1 MPALT
6 GFPALFSVIFFF
18 LLYWNSPACSVV
30 QADVTVTRLVN
41 RVLVYGL
48 ESGLPMLF
56 DCDGRGTEIYPT
68 VFALWLVPD
77 LLPSFLLKGG
87 EVSRYVLSGA
97 DLMAPGVQV
106 RVRRAGADLMAP
118 GVQVPAEGLPA
129 FRPGEVWS
137 VKVGITMVGS
147 ADAVGAGMRGKLLR
161 ITHYYRDSLWETAEG
176 SYVPNKGFLPG
187 LAGRACLC
195 AACSPALMLNAC
207 AIPFSSAPTHAHRE
221 TAERSETA
229 EGSYVPNR
237 GFLPDLVVPNSDAT
251 PALLLQMDHHHLT
264 LRSLPTSPPET
275 SEGSY
280 VPNKGFLPDLVVPD
294 PDAEPVPSDGA
305 APEDSPGGGLGVA
318 GAGEGEGEAGQGEG
332 RGDEGGEAGAVMEE
346 GAAAAASSEQ
356 LSESPQHL
364 GMHDTA
370 AAAAASAD
378 TAVGGSEGDQ
388 RAAAA
393 AAEETAESAAAMALT
408 PAQMDELL
416 DRSLLQA
423 LSVSVKPAH
432 LPLGAS
438 TLWSNHVLPCRPP
451 GTTVDIKKSSH
462 KKLSKWLHAKA
473 VDGLISGKEDKHR
486 KEFIMSAINYRHPT
500 LIAFLPDKTNK
511 PAQTPAA
518 ATLDASP
525 AAPGAPTTTT
535 ATTTT
540 TTSSGS
546 GSSSSGGGLTVE
558 EVFKPTH
565 HVSAIFEAVGL
576 DPHAYY
582 SPSAAREAALNY
594 ISLHSLTK
602 PSDPSIVILDAPLC
616 DALYKGA
623 IKKGAAYPTE
633 CHKRDVGPT
642 LVRRMQAHHRV
653 ERAGKSVV
661 RKGGLVPVQILVER
675 RQGNKKVTRVSGL
688 EAYLVEAE
696 PLAAELQR
704 KFASSTSV
712 AEVPG
717 ERVLGGWGQQ
727 VQGATG
733 VTGTEWLIWWR
744 LTCSLLSCRGISLRA
759 LLWLK
764 CQVGLVGVQQ
774 VLGRWGVAHTGAD
787 GWANWLAYLVEAEAL
802 AAELQRKF
810 ASSTGVSGKKGQQ
823 EVRIQGGVLYVH
835 LLPFPSNALAFSL
848 YPPFSSMH
856 AYTRIRQEGAAG
868 GADSGRGS
876 G

>member
-1 MPALT
+1 MFKKPSDIRGQQRLSGADRKKLRRNIRDKFQGAT
-6 GFPALFSVIFFF
+6 DEQLDAILP
-18 LLYWNSPACSVV
+18 PK
-30 QADVTVTRLVN
+30 ADVTVTRLVN

-106 RVRRAGADLMAP
+106 
-118 GVQVPAEGLPA
+118 PAEGLPA

-161 ITHYYRDSLWETAEG
+161 ITHYYRDSLW
-176 SYVPNKGFLPG
+176 
-187 LAGRACLC
+187 
-195 AACSPALMLNAC
+195 
-207 AIPFSSAPTHAHRE
+207 
-221 TAERSETA
+221 
-229 EGSYVPNR
+229 
-237 GFLPDLVVPNSDAT
+237 
-251 PALLLQMDHHHLT
+251 
-264 LRSLPTSPPET
+264 ET

-717 ERVLGGWGQQ
+717 
-727 VQGATG
+727 
-733 VTGTEWLIWWR
+733 
-744 LTCSLLSCRGISLRA
+744 
-759 LLWLK
+759 
-764 CQVGLVGVQQ
+764 
-774 VLGRWGVAHTGAD
+774 
-787 GWANWLAYLVEAEAL
+787 
-802 AAELQRKF
+802 
-810 ASSTGVSGKKGQQ
+810 KKGQQ
-823 EVRIQGGVLYVH
+823 EVLIQGGVLDELARLLVDVH
-835 LLPFPSNALAFSL
+835 GIPKSHIEVLDK
-848 YPPFSSMH
+848 
-856 AYTRIRQEGAAG
+856 TRR
-868 GADSGRGS
+868 
-876 G
+876 

>member
-1 MPALT
+1 MFKKPSDVRGQQRLSGADRKKLRRNIRDK
-6 GFPALFSVIFFF
+6 FPGATDEQLDAI
-18 LLYWNSPACSVV
+18 LPPK
-30 QADVTVTRLVN
+30 ADVAVTRLVN

-48 ESGLPMLF
+48 DNGLPMLF

-106 RVRRAGADLMAP
+106 
-118 GVQVPAEGLPA
+118 PAEGLPG

-137 VKVGITMVGS
+137 VKVPGNSCPIAVGITMVGS
-147 ADAVGAGMRGKLLR
+147 AEAVGAGMRGKLLR
-161 ITHYYRDSLWETAEG
+161 ITHYYRDSLCPIPRLPPPSH
-176 SYVPNKGFLPG
+176 SY
-187 LAGRACLC
+187 R
-195 AACSPALMLNAC
+195 
-207 AIPFSSAPTHAHRE
+207 
-221 TAERSETA
+221 ETA

-237 GFLPDLVVPNSDAT
+237 GFLPDLVVP
-251 PALLLQMDHHHLT
+251 
-264 LRSLPTSPPET
+264 
-275 SEGSY
+275 
-280 VPNKGFLPDLVVPD
+280 D
-294 PDAEPVPSDGA
+294 PDAPPASSEGA
-305 APEDSPGGGLGVA
+305 APEDSPDDAPDDDLGA
-318 GAGEGEGEAGQGEG
+318 TGAGGGEGEAG
-332 RGDEGGEAGAVMEE
+332 R
-346 GAAAAASSEQ
+346 
-356 LSESPQHL
+356 
-364 GMHDTA
+364 
-370 AAAAASAD
+370 
-378 TAVGGSEGDQ
+378 
-388 RAAAA
+388 
-393 AAEETAESAAAMALT
+393 
-408 PAQMDELL
+408 
-416 DRSLLQA
+416 
-423 LSVSVKPAH
+423 
-432 LPLGAS
+432 AS

-462 KKLSKWLHAKA
+462 KKLSKWLHARA
-473 VDGLISGKEDKHR
+473 VEGLISGREDKHR
-486 KEFIMSAINYRHPT
+486 KEFILSAVNYRHPT
-500 LIAFLPDKTNK
+500 LIAFTPDKTNK

-518 ATLDASP
+518 ATQDTSP

-540 TTSSGS
+540 TTTSSGS
-546 GSSSSGGGLTVE
+546 GSSSSSGGLTVE

-582 SPSAAREAALNY
+582 SPSAAREAALSY

-642 LVRRMQAHHRV
+642 IVKRMQAHHRV

-712 AEVPG
+712 A
-717 ERVLGGWGQQ
+717 
-727 VQGATG
+727 
-733 VTGTEWLIWWR
+733 
-744 LTCSLLSCRGISLRA
+744 
-759 LLWLK
+759 
-764 CQVGLVGVQQ
+764 
-774 VLGRWGVAHTGAD
+774 GRE
-787 GWANWLAYLVEAEAL
+787 AYLVEAEPL

-810 ASSTGVSGKKGQQ
+810 ASSTSVTEVPGKKGQH
-823 EVRIQGGVLYVH
+823 EVLIQGGVLDELARLLVDVH
-835 LLPFPSNALAFSL
+835 GIPKSHIEVLDK
-848 YPPFSSMH
+848 
-856 AYTRIRQEGAAG
+856 TRR
-868 GADSGRGS
+868 
-876 G
+876 

>member
-1 MPALT
+1 MRSPLRLSLLAVALLAAAPLQLSLPSPFLLPPLFNSPCRRPSCCRPSST
-6 GFPALFSVIFFF
+6 LLAVALLVAAPLQLSLSSPFLLPPLFNSPCRRPSCCRPSSTLLAVALLAAAPLQLSLPSPFLLPPLFNSPCRRPSCCRPSSTLHSVSLLAAAPLQLSFPSPFLLPPLFNSPCRRPSCCRPSSSLLARPFAGVTKCDDVKSKDCTQPKTYLFGLIKGKDPTNQEIMDCLVKRDQQLKECSMSDCLMSMSAAYQLSLCSAAESGESMCGPPRPRVHVLWGSAIMVPTRASHGKAIPLTFLQGGSVYGVYAEPNSPVCASAVRLTLFSVWVFVGA
-18 LLYWNSPACSVV
+18 W
-30 QADVTVTRLVN
+30 ADVTVTRLVN

-161 ITHYYRDSLWETAEG
+161 ITHYYRDSLWET
-176 SYVPNKGFLPG
+176 
-187 LAGRACLC
+187 
-195 AACSPALMLNAC
+195 
-207 AIPFSSAPTHAHRE
+207 
-221 TAERSETA
+221 
-229 EGSYVPNR
+229 
-237 GFLPDLVVPNSDAT
+237 
-251 PALLLQMDHHHLT
+251 
-264 LRSLPTSPPET
+264 

-356 LSESPQHL
+356 LSESLQHL

-438 TLWSNHVLPCRPP
+438 TLCQLSLVSFPFGSRSLVTSLP
-451 GTTVDIKKSSH
+451 GGIDTSTGGILKSA
-462 KKLSKWLHAKA
+462 LS
-473 VDGLISGKEDKHR
+473 VSV
-486 KEFIMSAINYRHPT
+486 
-500 LIAFLPDKTNK
+500 K
-511 PAQTPAA
+511 PAH
-518 ATLDASP
+518 L
-525 AAPGAPTTTT
+525 
-535 ATTTT
+535 
-540 TTSSGS
+540 
-546 GSSSSGGGLTVE
+546 
-558 EVFKPTH
+558 
-565 HVSAIFEAVGL
+565 
-576 DPHAYY
+576 
-582 SPSAAREAALNY
+582 
-594 ISLHSLTK
+594 
-602 PSDPSIVILDAPLC
+602 PL
-616 DALYKGA
+616 G
-623 IKKGAAYPTE
+623 
-633 CHKRDVGPT
+633 
-642 LVRRMQAHHRV
+642 
-653 ERAGKSVV
+653 
-661 RKGGLVPVQILVER
+661 
-675 RQGNKKVTRVSGL
+675 
-688 EAYLVEAE
+688 
-696 PLAAELQR
+696 
-704 KFASSTSV
+704 ASS
-712 AEVPG
+712 
-717 ERVLGGWGQQ
+717 
-727 VQGATG
+727 
-733 VTGTEWLIWWR
+733 
-744 LTCSLLSCRGISLRA
+744 
-759 LLWLK
+759 LW
-764 CQVGLVGVQQ
+764 
-774 VLGRWGVAHTGAD
+774 
-787 GWANWLAYLVEAEAL
+787 
-802 AAELQRKF
+802 
-810 ASSTGVSGKKGQQ
+810 
-823 EVRIQGGVLYVH
+823 
-835 LLPFPSNALAFSL
+835 
-848 YPPFSSMH
+848 
-856 AYTRIRQEGAAG
+856 
-868 GADSGRGS
+868 
-876 G
+876 

>member
-1 MPALT
+1 MECRPGA
-6 GFPALFSVIFFF
+6 GDIASAQQAIALFFHVCRIPPHVAEHDTFKHMIRKVGAAGPGFHPPGRQLIMGRLLQECKTNTEKAVKPIMDSWSDVGVCIASDGWTDTQDRPQLNFLAVNTYGAIFLFGVDCKDVKKTGSFIASHF
-18 LLYWNSPACSVV
+18 LRAIDIVGAENVVGLLMDGASNNVSASNIIKLQYPKIQFVRCAAHSLNNLMKDIGGREWAAETITKGQQLISILKNSHWITGQFREQNS
-30 QADVTVTRLVN
+30 LV
-41 RVLVYGL
+41 
-48 ESGLPMLF
+48 
-56 DCDGRGTEIYPT
+56 
-68 VFALWLVPD
+68 
-77 LLPSFLLKGG
+77 LLKPAGTRFG
-87 EVSRYVLSGA
+87 TNFIALERL
-97 DLMAPGVQV
+97 LKV
-106 RVRRAGADLMAP
+106 R
-118 GVQVPAEGLPA
+118 
-129 FRPGEVWS
+129 
-137 VKVGITMVGS
+137 
-147 ADAVGAGMRGKLLR
+147 
-161 ITHYYRDSLWETAEG
+161 
-176 SYVPNKGFLPG
+176 
-187 LAGRACLC
+187 
-195 AACSPALMLNAC
+195 
-207 AIPFSSAPTHAHRE
+207 
-221 TAERSETA
+221 
-229 EGSYVPNR
+229 
-237 GFLPDLVVPNSDAT
+237 
-251 PALLLQMDHHHLT
+251 
-264 LRSLPTSPPET
+264 
-275 SEGSY
+275 
-280 VPNKGFLPDLVVPD
+280 
-294 PDAEPVPSDGA
+294 
-305 APEDSPGGGLGVA
+305 
-318 GAGEGEGEAGQGEG
+318 
-332 RGDEGGEAGAVMEE
+332 
-346 GAAAAASSEQ
+346 
-356 LSESPQHL
+356 
-364 GMHDTA
+364 
-370 AAAAASAD
+370 
-378 TAVGGSEGDQ
+378 
-388 RAAAA
+388 
-393 AAEETAESAAAMALT
+393 
-408 PAQMDELL
+408 ELL
-416 DRSLLQA
+416 DRLVASQAWKDRTMGKEKLVWARDVIRCDEFWDGVVRVLKVFKPIYVQLRAVDGTQEVMGKIYDMMFLLEDSVRDACKDLPEEEKEWIAEAVRNRWNNSINCA
-423 LSVSVKPAH
+423 LHVVGRILYPPNQFENIVGTDRECSDIFRGFIRDYFKGEFVVDEDGDRHPVATIVEREIRAYMKGEGELGEEKARIEKDLIKKGKMDPAQ
-432 LPLGAS
+432 
-438 TLWSNHVLPCRPP
+438 WSNHVLPCRPP

-546 GSSSSGGGLTVE
+546 GSSSSSGGGLTVE

-717 ERVLGGWGQQ
+717 AGGNRGHRHRV
-727 VQGATG
+727 
-733 VTGTEWLIWWR
+733 
-744 LTCSLLSCRGISLRA
+744 
-759 LLWLK
+759 
-764 CQVGLVGVQQ
+764 
-774 VLGRWGVAHTGAD
+774 
-787 GWANWLAYLVEAEAL
+787 AYLVEADLL
-802 AAELQRKF
+802 AAELQRNF
-810 ASSTGVSGKKGQQ
+810 ASSTSVAEVPGSSGVSGGLCWSARQFRCAGWAFVATGGWVMLQQVQEGAAGGKKGQQ
-823 EVRIQGGVLYVH
+823 EVLIQGGVLDELARLLVDVH
-835 LLPFPSNALAFSL
+835 GIPKSHIEVLDK
-848 YPPFSSMH
+848 
-856 AYTRIRQEGAAG
+856 TRR
-868 GADSGRGS
+868 
-876 G
+876 